1 MTSLIL
7 RNQNQTPSIFG
18 SFFDGVPR
26 GSIFESFFD
35 DVFRTPTLREFSQN
49 SPVKVHVDKTDEAY
63 DVAIAA
69 PGISKDE
76 VDVTVKEN
84 VLTVSHEHGEEED
97 NNYFCTSFTKSW
109 TLPNDANVD
118 KITAEYQDGI
128 FKVSIPRVQPVEPE
142 VKKIKV
148 K

>member
-7 RNQNQTPSIFG
+7 RDRNRTPSIWN
-18 SFFDGVPR
+18 SFFNDLVPD
-26 GSIFESFFD
+26 SFFT
-35 DVFRTPTLREFSQN
+35 DVSRTPTLRQFTQE
-49 SPVKVHVDKTDEAY
+49 SPVKVHIDKTDSAY
-63 DVAIAA
+63 DVSIAA

-84 VLTVSHEHGEEED
+84 VLTVSHEHKKEED
-97 NNYFCTSFTKSW
+97 DKYFCSSFTKSW
-109 TLPNDANVD
+109 TLPKDIDAD
-118 KITAEYQDGI
+118 KISASYESGV
-128 FKVSIPRVQPVEPE
+128 FNVNLPRIQPVEPE

>member
-7 RNQNQTPSIFG
+7 RNQNQAPSFFNSLLDGVHRNSIF
-18 SFFDGVPR
+18 D
-26 GSIFESFFD
+26 SFFD
-35 DVFRTPTLREFSQN
+35 DVFRTPTLREFSQHN
-49 SPVKVHVDKTDEAY
+49 PVKVHVDKTDEAY

-76 VDVTVKEN
+76 VDVTVKES
-84 VLTVSHEHGEEED
+84 VLTVAHEHREEED

-128 FKVSIPRVQPVEPE
+128 FNVSIPRVQPVEPE
-142 VKKIKV
+142 VKKIEIK
-148 K
+148 